1 MKYIKLFEQH
11 ISTLEDNIN
20 AALVELE
27 DLGFKV
33 VKNFYLN
40 DDNPVVYENQK
51 VDIRIL
57 KPDGNSRMALF
68 EYDDVDDIIMTLIDY
83 LKEVWGFVSS
93 EFSYSKYR
101 YGSSGALTKTKG
113 IPRDK
118 SILDLT
124 LSIKEVIFPIKTSD
138 VRAYEGMYYSDEMKK
153 TIDDILVELRDEGFK
168 YFFNDIREG
177 LTITLEKG
185 DYYSPTSKRTFK
197 KSDIVDSFLMLED
210 YMREEWGNDI
220 KISYEY
226 HSIGQGTGHV
236 NVYGRTPTG
245 MKEQPEFK
253 VYTITDIKIAQDNLV
268 KIKFICCN
276 NYS

>member
-11 ISTLEDNIN
+11 SSTLEDNIN

-40 DDNPVVYENQK
+40 DDNPVGYENQK

-57 KPDGNSRMALF
+57 KPDGSNRMTLF
-68 EYDDVDDIIMTLIDY
+68 EYNDVDDIIMTLIDY
-83 LKEVWGFVSS
+83 LKEVWGFVIS

-124 LSIKEVIFPIKTSD
+124 ISIKEIIFPIKTSD
-138 VRAYEGMYYSDEMKK
+138 VRAYEGMYYSDEMKR
-153 TIDDILVELRDEGFK
+153 TINDILVELRDEGFK

-177 LTITLEKG
+177 LTITLEK
-185 DYYSPTSKRTFK
+185 DTTFS
-197 KSDIVDSFLMLED
+197 KSDIVETFLMLED
-210 YMREEWGNDI
+210 YMREEWVDI
-220 KISYEY
+220 KISYQY
-226 HSIGQGTGHV
+226 YIVRPGNG
-236 NVYGRTPTG
+236 NVYHFGISPDT
-245 MKEQPEFK
+245 KAS
-253 VYTITDIKIAQDNLV
+253 TITDIKMESLV
-268 KIKFICCN
+268 KVKFMCTK
-276 NYS
+276 

>member
-11 ISTLEDNIN
+11 SSTLEDNIN

-40 DDNPVVYENQK
+40 DDNPVGYENQK

-57 KPDGNSRMALF
+57 KPDGSNRMTLF
-68 EYDDVDDIIMTLIDY
+68 EYNDVDDIIMTLIDY
-83 LKEVWGFVSS
+83 LKEVCGFVIS

-124 LSIKEVIFPIKTSD
+124 ISIKEIIFPIKTSD
-138 VRAYEGMYYSDEMKK
+138 VRAYEGMYYSDEMKR
-153 TIDDILVELRDEGFK
+153 TINDILVELRDEGFK

-177 LTITLEKG
+177 LTITLEK
-185 DYYSPTSKRTFK
+185 DTTFS
-197 KSDIVDSFLMLED
+197 KSDIVETFLMLED
-210 YMREEWGNDI
+210 YMREEWVDI
-220 KISYEY
+220 KISYQY
-226 HSIGQGTGHV
+226 YIVRPGNG
-236 NVYGRTPTG
+236 NVYHFGISPDT
-245 MKEQPEFK
+245 KAS
-253 VYTITDIKIAQDNLV
+253 TITDIKMESLV
-268 KIKFICCN
+268 KVKFMCTK
-276 NYS
+276 

>member
-11 ISTLEDNIN
+11 SSTLEDNIN

-33 VKNFYLN
+33 MKTFYLN
-40 DDNPVVYENQK
+40 DDKPVGYENQK

-57 KPDGNSRMALF
+57 KPDDSNRMTLF

-93 EFSYSKYR
+93 EFSYSFRNPSKR
-101 YGSSGALTKTKG
+101 SYGGLTTTKG
-113 IPRDK
+113 VPRNK

-124 LSIKEVIFPIKTSD
+124 LTIKEVIFPIKTSD
-138 VRAYEGMYYSDEMKK
+138 VRAYEGMYYSDEIKK
-153 TIDDILVELRDEGFK
+153 TIEDILVELRDEGFK

-185 DYYSPTSKRTFK
+185 YHDTFK
-197 KSDIVDSFLMLED
+197 KSDIVEPFLMLED
-210 YMREEWGNDI
+210 YMKEEWGNDI
-220 KISYEY
+220 RISYEY
-226 HSIGQGTGHV
+226 HSIGAGTGHV
-236 NVYGRTPTG
+236 NVYGKTPRG

-253 VYTITDIKIAQDNLV
+253 VHTITDIKIGQDNLV
-268 KIKFICCN
+268 KVKFMCCKTLP
-276 NYS
+276 